1 MWWLVGQVWLL
12 CAVAFLA
19 GAGVTWLVFVRPA
32 VPLRPTIL
40 PGPTGMAPWSG
51 PAPPTRAASPAP
63 IEEDQEPPRPP
74 ADPALAVLDHE
85 REVAQRERELA
96 RRRRSIG
103 AAAAAA
109 LDGLGVAPA
118 SRSSPE
124 RPGPDGS
131 ACANDDARAG
141 GRAQAGPTPQRPRRA
156 TTLSEIPAQRAPV
169 EPAPP

>member
-32 VPLRPTIL
+32 VPLRPTVL
-40 PGPTGMAPWSG
+40 RGPTGMAPWSG
-51 PAPPTRAASPAP
+51 PLPSGRAANPAP
-63 IEEDQEPPRPP
+63 TEQQEPLPP
-74 ADPALAVLDHE
+74 PVDPALAVLDHE
-85 REVAQRERELA
+85 REHA
-96 RRRRSIG
+96 RRRRDVG

-109 LDGLGVAPA
+109 LDGLGMAPA

-131 ACANDDARAG
+131 SCTKDDARADA
-141 GRAQAGPTPQRPRRA
+141 RAQAGATPRRPRRA
-156 TTLSEIPAQRAPV
+156 ATPSEIPAQRGPV
-169 EPAPP
+169 EPAPG

>member
-12 CAVAFLA
+12 CAIAFLA

-32 VPLRPTIL
+32 VPLRPTVL

-51 PAPPTRAASPAP
+51 PAPPPPCPATP
-63 IEEDQEPPRPP
+63 PPTEQQEPFRPP

-85 REVAQRERELA
+85 REVAGREQELA

-118 SRSSPE
+118 SRPSPE
-124 RPGPDGS
+124 RPGSDGS
-131 ACANDDARAG
+131 ACAKDDARAD
-141 GRAQAGPTPQRPRRA
+141 GRAQAGATPQRPRRA
-156 TTLSEIPAQRAPV
+156 TTPSEIPPQRAPV

>member
-51 PAPPTRAASPAP
+51 KPPPPRPAPPTPT
-63 IEEDQEPPRPP
+63 EQQEPLRPP
-74 ADPALAVLDHE
+74 VDPALAVLDHE
-85 REVAQRERELA
+85 RELA
-96 RRRRSIG
+96 RRRRGIG

-109 LDGLGVAPA
+109 LDGLGMAPA
-118 SRSSPE
+118 SRSSHE

-131 ACANDDARAG
+131 ACAKDDVRDG
-141 GRAQAGPTPQRPRRA
+141 LAQAGATPRGPRRA
-156 TTLSEIPAQRAPV
+156 TTPSEIPAQRGPV

>member
-32 VPLRPTIL
+32 VPLRPTVL

-51 PAPPTRAASPAP
+51 PPPSPRPANPAP
-63 IEEDQEPPRPP
+63 TEQPEPLRP
-74 ADPALAVLDHE
+74 AVDPALAVLDHE
-85 REVAQRERELA
+85 REVARHERELA
-96 RRRRSIG
+96 RRGRDIG

-109 LDGLGVAPA
+109 LDGLGMAPA
-118 SRSSPE
+118 SRSSAE
-124 RPGPDGS
+124 RPGPDGP
-131 ACANDDARAG
+131 ACAKDDARSD
-141 GRAQAGPTPQRPRRA
+141 GRAQAGATPRRPRRA
-156 TTLSEIPAQRAPV
+156 TTPSEIPVQRGPV